1 MIVRYLWKGLLL
13 LISIIVLAACGAKE
27 ASKGG
32 FKLVEEGKFIY
43 ASSGEFNPF
52 SVTNADGTMSGF
64 DIEVGEAI
72 AKELGLEPVQKKFK
86 FGGIVEGVKSGRF
99 DAAVA
104 SHTITEERL
113 QAVNFSIPYYY
124 SGPQIYVRPDS
135 SVETIDDLKG
145 LEVAVAKG
153 TTYADVAQ
161 PVTDNIK
168 FYDSDVVALEALSKG
183 KHDAVITD
191 FITGKE
197 AIGAG
202 MKIVGKELLG
212 KSEQAIA
219 VAKENE
225 ELLAKINE
233 ALKKLHE
240 NGTLTEISK
249 KYIGEDITKDP
260 EKE

>member
-1 MIVRYLWKGLLL
+1 MRHVGKGVFLFIAIL
-13 LISIIVLAACGAKE
+13 VLAACGSKE
-27 ASKGG
+27 ASKEGM
-32 FKLVEEGKFIY
+32 KLVDEGKFTY

-52 SVTNADGTMSGF
+52 SVTNDDGKMTGF
-64 DIEVGEAI
+64 DIEVGEAV
-72 AKELGLEPVQKKFK
+72 AKELGLEPVQHKFK

-113 QAVNFSIPYYY
+113 DAVNFSIPYYF
-124 SGPQIYVRPDS
+124 SGPQIFVRPDS
-135 SVETIDDLKG
+135 SVEKIEDLKG
-145 LEVAVAKG
+145 LEIAVAKG
-153 TTYADVAQ
+153 TTYAEQAK

-168 FYDSDVVALEALSKG
+168 IYDSDVVALEALSKG

-202 MKIVGKELLG
+202 IKIVGKELLG
-212 KSEQAIA
+212 KSDQAIA

-225 ELLAKINE
+225 ELLAKINK
-233 ALKKLHE
+233 ALEKLHE

-249 KYIGEDITKDP
+249 KYIGEDITVDP

>member
-1 MIVRYLWKGLLL
+1 LKKWLNGLLIGVTIL
-13 LISIIVLAACGAKE
+13 SLVACGSK
-27 ASKGG
+27 ASTDEMA
-32 FKLVEEGKFIY
+32 LVEEGKFTF
-43 ASSGEFNPF
+43 ASSGEFKPF
-52 SVTNADGTMSGF
+52 SVTSPDGTMTGF

-113 QAVNFSIPYYY
+113 EAVNFSTPYYY

-135 SVETIDDLKG
+135 DVEVLDDLKD
-145 LEVAVAKG
+145 LEIAVAKG
-153 TTYADVAQ
+153 TTYEKDARK
-161 PVTDNIK
+161 VTDNIVL
-168 FYDSDVVALEALSKG
+168 YDSDVTALEALNRG

-202 MKIVGKELLG
+202 MDIVGKELLG
-212 KSEQAIA
+212 RSEQAVAI
-219 VAKENE
+219 AKENK
-225 ELLAKINE
+225 ELLKKVNE
-233 ALKKLHE
+233 ALETLRE
-240 NGTLTEISK
+240 NGTLTKISK
-249 KYIGEDITKDP
+249 KYIGEDITVDP
-260 EKE
+260 EQE

>member
-1 MIVRYLWKGLLL
+1 MRNVGKGIFLFIAIL
-13 LISIIVLAACGAKE
+13 VLAACGSKE
-27 ASKGG
+27 ASKGLN
-32 FKLVEEGKFIY
+32 LVEKGKFNY

-52 SVTNADGTMSGF
+52 SVTNDDGKMSGF
-64 DIEVGEAI
+64 DIEVGEAV
-72 AKELGLEPVQKKFK
+72 AKELGLKPVQHKFK

-113 QAVNFSIPYYY
+113 EAVNFSIPYYF

-135 SVETIDDLKG
+135 SVEKIEDLKS
-145 LEVAVAKG
+145 LEIAVAKG
-153 TTYADVAQ
+153 TTFAEQAK

-202 MKIVGKELLG
+202 FKIVGKELLG
-212 KSEQAIA
+212 RSEQAI
-219 VAKENE
+219 VVGKDNE
-225 ELLAKINE
+225 ELLEKINK
-233 ALKKLHE
+233 ALKELHE

>member
-1 MIVRYLWKGLLL
+1 MKHFWKGAFLLL
-13 LISIIVLAACGAKE
+13 LIVVLAACGSKE
-27 ASKGG
+27 ASNKGM
-32 FKLVEEGKFIY
+32 KLVDDGKFTY

-52 SVTNADGTMSGF
+52 SVTNKDGTMSGF
-64 DIEVGEAI
+64 DIEVGEAV
-72 AKELGLEPVQKKFK
+72 AKELGLEPVQHKFK

-104 SHTITEERL
+104 SHTITDERL
-113 QAVNFSIPYYY
+113 EAVNFSVPYYF

-135 SVETIDDLKG
+135 SVETLEDLKG

-153 TTYADVAQ
+153 TTYTAEAEKA
-161 PVTDNIK
+161 TNNIK

-191 FITGKE
+191 FVTGKE

-202 MKIVGKELLG
+202 MNIVGKELLG
-212 KSEQAIA
+212 RSEQAIA
-219 VAKENE
+219 VAKENT
-225 ELLAKINE
+225 ELLEKINK
-233 ALKKLHE
+233 ALEKLHE

-249 KYIGEDITKDP
+249 KYIGEDITVVP
-260 EKE
+260 EQK